1 MEDKKVLTTLEEVK
15 AISDPYRYR
24 ILSTLID
31 MNEPATVKQIADKL
45 SEVPAKVHYHIKKLE
60 KAEII
65 KLVYTKEINGIIAK
79 YYEPVATDFEIKCSK
94 EIEEPTKK
102 MMLAESQRM
111 LSELYND
118 SKEIFLNSVGRS
130 MEESKDKE
138 GKGAI
143 ITNNLY
149 LTEEEANEIMVLMES
164 FFKKHKVEDTKKIKY
179 HSFFTIIK
187 NRE

>member
-24 ILSTLID
+24 ILTTLIN
-31 MNEPATVKQIADKL
+31 MNEPATVKQIADKMG
-45 SEVPAKVHYHIKKLE
+45 EVPAKVHYHIKKLE

-79 YYEPVATDFEIKCSK
+79 YYEPLATGFEIECSK
-94 EIEEPTKK
+94 EIEEPAKK
-102 MMLAESQRM
+102 MILAESQRM
-111 LSELYND
+111 LSELYD
-118 SKEIFLNSVGRS
+118 ESKKIFLNSVGKAAKD
-130 MEESKDKE
+130 EKDKDA
-138 GKGAI
+138 KGSI
-143 ITNNLY
+143 TTNNLY
-149 LTEEEANEIMVLMES
+149 LTEEEVNEIMALMES
-164 FFKKHKVEDTKKIKY
+164 FFKKHKEEDAEKIKY